1 MHKKFAPRMYLAKKL
16 RASRACIHLQVQ
28 HETSPVTFNIVAWI
42 IFITKFP
49 YNARSDWLKQRPL
62 SENIVQVNDIKLAFK
77 FLLRNFDKF
86 DPN

>member
-1 MHKKFAPRMYLAKKL
+1 MLYSNLVAYY
-16 RASRACIHLQVQ
+16 STCLQCLHV
-28 HETSPVTFNIVAWI
+28 FI
-42 IFITKFP
+42 IKFP

-62 SENIVQVNDIKLAFK
+62 SENKVQVNDIKLAFK